1 MTGDNR
7 NQEIEAGV
15 IILGA
20 AYAAAILTLI
30 FWIGG

>member
-1 MTGDNR
+1 MSGDDR
-7 NQEIEAGV
+7 NQEIETGV

-20 AYAAAILTLI
+20 AYFAAFLALM

>member
-1 MTGDNR
+1 MMGDDR

-20 AYAAAILTLI
+20 AYVAAILALI
-30 FWIGG
+30 FWVSG

>member
-7 NQEIEAGV
+7 NQEIETGV

-20 AYAAAILTLI
+20 AYFAAILTLI

>member
-1 MTGDNR
+1 MSGDDR
-7 NQEIEAGV
+7 NQEIETGV

-20 AYAAAILTLI
+20 AYLAAILALM

>member
-1 MTGDNR
+1 MMGDDR

-20 AYAAAILTLI
+20 AYVAAILALV